1 LARQALIDK
10 RVSQIEVVG
19 AILAY
24 PVFGRTI
31 DFCGYIRAQ
40 RDRIDYAESRLGPS
54 DVIFLELL
62 LADRPSAG
70 VGAKGRTSS
79 TGLTQQGQ
87 HPRTVLRT
95 TFPRPSARVQCKAS
109 ADSVPI
115 TKQNYS

>member
-1 LARQALIDK
+1 MACQAMIDK
-10 RVSQIEVVG
+10 RASQIEVVG

-40 RDRIDYAESRLGPS
+40 RDGIEYAEARLGPG

-70 VGAKGRTSS
+70 VGAKGRKSS
-79 TGLTQQGQ
+79 TGLTQEEQN
-87 HPRTVLRT
+87 PRTALRT
-95 TFPRPSARVQCKAS
+95 PFPRPSARVQCKES

-115 TKQNYS
+115 TKQSYS